1 MISKKIY
8 KAINSGIRE
17 AGRPENLEKTADK
30 IVKDIKARTTKGIEV
45 QGDHGGPNGK
55 FKELASSTIKSR
67 RRKKLSNKTRPEK
80 SNQTMTGDMV
90 KSVKHT
96 TTRNNI
102 NITVDSG
109 NKKKLKG
116 NQALGRNML
125 RLSKTNLK
133 NIAKDVVSFIAN
145 KIEKTIK

>member
-17 AGRPENLEKTADK
+17 AGRPENLEETAKK
-30 IVKDIKARTTKGIEV
+30 IVKDIKARTTRGVEV
-45 QGDHGGPNGK
+45 KGDHGGETGK
-55 FKELASSTIKSR
+55 FKDLAPSTIRKR
-67 RRKKLSNKTRPEK
+67 RRSKLSSKTNPTK

-90 KSVKHT
+90 DSIHQK

-102 NITVDSG
+102 NITVDSR

-116 NQALGRNML
+116 NQSLGRNML

-133 NIAKDVVSFIAN
+133 NIAKDVVQFIVD
-145 KIEKTIK
+145 KIEKTI